1 MSTDPKDYVR
11 RSDGNISVMIGPIAE
26 TFTGASIGCL
36 RGDLQTSDSFA
47 LSEEDERN
55 WCRDLDAAVTRA
67 ILGGRT
73 LEVSGELDMIP
84 DDASFEDLVDYYT
97 NKTPF
102 LLQIIY
108 SNDQTV
114 ATTMTELYEVVL
126 TEFPRTAPLDGTAYV
141 GFSMRVQAI
150 RSDMVIA

>member
-11 RSDGNISVMIGPIAE
+11 RSDGNISVMVAELAE

-36 RGDLQTSDSFA
+36 RGDLSTSDSFD

-55 WCRDLDAAVTRA
+55 WCRDLDAAVNRA

-84 DDASFEDLVDYYT
+84 SDASFAELVDWYT
-97 NKTPF
+97 SKTPF
-102 LLQIIY
+102 LLQIVY
-108 SNDQTV
+108 SDDQ
-114 ATTMTELYEVVL
+114 ATANTMTELYEVIL

-141 GFSMRVQAI
+141 AFTMRVQAI